1 MGPDFS
7 AGSKAVWVTLAP
19 MAGHRRLWAVLRA
32 ACSISVLAWVL
43 WRTPLHSFAGVMARA
58 SLPLIVI
65 GLGLNVLTR
74 LAAAER
80 TQVICRGLRLRVS
93 RWQNIETLFISNF
106 YALLSPGPVLSGAVS
121 VFRYSRFGIPL
132 SEGLGVLLIS
142 RVIEA
147 AAFIAIGTAC
157 LWADTRVPL
166 AAVRYPLAAATAM
179 LVLMALAMVI
189 WRRTHRKPTSRAE
202 VESNRVVSL
211 FARRWMRPVVAVWR
225 EVMSRGPTMVWRAAI
240 PAAVQVL
247 MSGAALD

>member
-19 MAGHRRLWAVLRA
+19 KAGHRRLWAVLRA

-80 TQVICRGLRLRVS
+80 TQMICQGLRLRVS

-106 YALLSPGPVLSGAVS
+106 YALLSPGPVLSGVVS
-121 VFRYSRFGIPL
+121 VYRYSRFGISV
-132 SEGLGVLLIS
+132 SEGFGILLIS
-142 RVIEA
+142 RAIEA
-147 AAFIAIGTAC
+147 AVFIAIGAGC
-157 LWADTRVPL
+157 LWADRRVPL
-166 AAVRYPLAAATAM
+166 AAVRDPLSAATA
-179 LVLMALAMVI
+179 LLLLMALGM
-189 WRRTHRKPTSRAE
+189 
-202 VESNRVVSL
+202 
-211 FARRWMRPVVAVWR
+211 
-225 EVMSRGPTMVWRAAI
+225 
-240 PAAVQVL
+240 
-247 MSGAALD
+247 